1 VPPWRGQYD
10 TARRIAF
17 RLYLSPGYR
26 PCSPAIRLDIPSLS
40 SFPPTAVEVRGTG
53 AACGVAAEDG
63 RTAASASGAVQGSAV
78 TDRHPGRTEE
88 PVNHGGTATE
98 WQKIR
103 LRKLPI
109 GLTGVL
115 LVMMSQIFMHDADP
129 VSLSSVLSI
138 MSLWR
143 P

>member
-1 VPPWRGQYD
+1 MNR
-10 TARRIAF
+10 
-17 RLYLSPGYR
+17 
-26 PCSPAIRLDIPSLS
+26 
-40 SFPPTAVEVRGTG
+40 
-53 AACGVAAEDG
+53 
-63 RTAASASGAVQGSAV
+63 
-78 TDRHPGRTEE
+78 
-88 PVNHGGTATE
+88 GGTATVVA
-98 WQKIR
+98 KIR
-103 LRKLPI
+103 IRKLPI